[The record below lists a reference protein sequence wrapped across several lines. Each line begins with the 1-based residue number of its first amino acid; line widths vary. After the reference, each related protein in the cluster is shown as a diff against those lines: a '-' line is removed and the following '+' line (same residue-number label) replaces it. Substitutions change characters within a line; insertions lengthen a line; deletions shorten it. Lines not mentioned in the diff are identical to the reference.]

1 MDEDD
6 EGEADSHE
14 KWLERREIDRARHFI
29 WVCEKSFLETGNS
42 YFACSAI
49 ATAASLNL
57 PAPQWAM
64 ALLLKSVQDAVSV
77 YGRSGGEFS
86 VDRAL
91 GLRLK
96 RGQRRREDQALTA
109 MVENNAFTQ
118 VHLILRCFD
127 ISIPEACE
135 IVYRSVAY
143 LFAHSCH
150 FANGTPAG
158 SGRLPSVV
166 LDKIRL
172 KDWWSI
178 TCGDRLGYGLE
189 NFIDRYYRVGTKQ
202 QSPKEERSE
211 LEESSYF
218 SSGYALM
225 RLMPEFCTY
234 RVVFENFPGAHG
246 VAIAPS
252 TVSALACL
260 PKRPEFQWHVERE
273 DFRNEA
279 VLIQGISTQ

>member
-1 MDEDD
+1 MNDEDED
-6 EGEADSHE
+6 EADSHE
-14 KWLERREIDRARHFI
+14 KWLERRKVQDARHFM

-57 PAPQWAM
+57 RAPQWAM
-64 ALLLKSVQDAVSV
+64 SLLVTSVQDAVNA
-77 YGRSGGEFS
+77 YGQSGGDFS

-91 GLRLK
+91 GLRPK
-96 RGQRRREDQALTA
+96 RGQRRREDQALTTI
-109 MVENNAFTQ
+109 VENNAFTQ

-135 IVYRSVAY
+135 IVYRSIAY
-143 LFAHSCH
+143 LFAQSCH
-150 FANGTPAG
+150 FAKGTPTS

-178 TCGDRLGYGLE
+178 TRGDRLGYGLE

-202 QSPKEERSE
+202 QSPKEARSE
-211 LEESSYF
+211 LEEASYF
-218 SSGYALM
+218 SSGYTLM
-225 RLMPEFCTY
+225 RLTPEFCTH

-246 VAIAPS
+246 VVVASS
-252 TVSALACL
+252 TVSALASL
-260 PKRPEFQWHVERE
+260 PMHPEFQWHVERE
-273 DFRNEA
+273 DFGNEA